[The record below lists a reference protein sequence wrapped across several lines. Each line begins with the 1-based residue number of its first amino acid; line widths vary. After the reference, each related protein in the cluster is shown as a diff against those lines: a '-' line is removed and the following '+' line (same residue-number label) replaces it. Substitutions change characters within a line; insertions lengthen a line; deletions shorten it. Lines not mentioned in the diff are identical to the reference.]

1 RRLRRQA
8 DPRTQGRHQAAP
20 AVGRRVPAVLI
31 GHVALR
37 RHVGREADFADLA
50 TEVGLDRESV
60 LAALRSGEHRDAVD
74 ADIRQARA
82 YGITGVPFFVINGK
96 YGVSGAQEPAVFE
109 DALRR
114 AADDTQEVSR

>member
-1 RRLRRQA
+1 M
-8 DPRTQGRHQAAP
+8 
-20 AVGRRVPAVLI
+20 
-31 GHVALR
+31 
-37 RHVGREADFADLA
+37 
-50 TEVGLDRESV
+50 GLDRESV